1 MKKKYYYDCP
11 IQALYMNK
19 EFGVR
24 FYTSFKSDV
33 LDKKLSFHV
42 DIRDIC
48 NVLIE
53 LLGIYNPLLSDNKIY
68 VAPESEFNFEPKEGD
83 LGQMKA
89 EGARFFV
96 KYNESLKEWKEWHC
110 GGYYSDKNGSEI
122 IYRNGKHFFNPK
134 EEN

>member
-1 MKKKYYYDCP
+1 MKKKYYYDCL
-11 IQALYMNK
+11 IQALYMMK
-19 EFGVR
+19 EF
-24 FYTSFKSDV
+24 DV
-33 LDKKLSFHV
+33 KFFIKDDDGDDYDFTEWYLNSQ
-42 DIRDIC
+42 
-48 NVLIE
+48 NVLE
-53 LLGIYNPLLSDNKIY
+53 LFTELEAFPCRIY
-68 VAPESEFNFEPKEGD
+68 VKSESEHIFEPKDGD

>member
-110 GGYYSDKNGSEI
+110 GGYYSDKNGSDI
-122 IYRNGKHFFNPK
+122 IMRDGKHFFNPK

>member
-19 EFGVR
+19 EF
-24 FYTSFKSDV
+24 DV
-33 LDKKLSFHV
+33 KFFIKDDDGDDYNFTEWYLNSQ
-42 DIRDIC
+42 
-48 NVLIE
+48 NVLELFTEIE
-53 LLGIYNPLLSDNKIY
+53 AFPCRIY
-68 VAPESEFNFEPKEGD
+68 VKSESEHIFEPKEGD

-110 GGYYSDKNGSEI
+110 GGYYSDKNGSDI
-122 IYRNGKHFFNPK
+122 IMRNGKHFFNPK

>member
-1 MKKKYYYDCP
+1 MTKKYYYDCP

-19 EFGVR
+19 EFGVNLKCENESSS
-24 FYTSFKSDV
+24 YYYSFGKAMLDHIRREV
-33 LDKKLSFHV
+33 LKDTTWEK
-42 DIRDIC
+42 
-48 NVLIE
+48 N
-53 LLGIYNPLLSDNKIY
+53 LGKIY
-68 VAPESEFNFEPKEGD
+68 VAPESEHIFEPKEGD

-110 GGYYSDKNGSEI
+110 GGYYSNKNGSDI
-122 IYRNGKHFFNPK
+122 IMRDGKHFFNPK

>member
-1 MKKKYYYDCP
+1 MEKKYYYECP
-11 IQALYMNK
+11 IQALYMMK
-19 EFGVR
+19 EFGVNLKCENESSS
-24 FYTSFKSDV
+24 YYYSFGKAMLDHIRREV
-33 LDKKLSFHV
+33 LKDTTWEK
-42 DIRDIC
+42 
-48 NVLIE
+48 N
-53 LLGIYNPLLSDNKIY
+53 LGKIY
-68 VAPESEFNFEPKEGD
+68 VAPESEHIFEPKEGD

-122 IYRNGKHFFNPK
+122 IYRDGKQFFNPK

>member
-1 MKKKYYYDCP
+1 MKKKYYYDCL
-11 IQALYMNK
+11 IQALYMMK
-19 EFGVR
+19 EF
-24 FYTSFKSDV
+24 DV
-33 LDKKLSFHV
+33 KFFIKDDDGDDYDFTEWYLNSQ
-42 DIRDIC
+42 
-48 NVLIE
+48 NVLE
-53 LLGIYNPLLSDNKIY
+53 LFTELEAFPCRIY
-68 VAPESEFNFEPKEGD
+68 VKSESEHIFEPKEGD

-122 IYRNGKHFFNPK
+122 IYRNGKNFFNPK

>member
-19 EFGVR
+19 EF
-24 FYTSFKSDV
+24 DV
-33 LDKKLSFHV
+33 KFFIKDDDGDDYNFTEWYLNSQ
-42 DIRDIC
+42 
-48 NVLIE
+48 NVLE
-53 LLGIYNPLLSDNKIY
+53 LFTELKAFPCRIY
-68 VAPESEFNFEPKEGD
+68 VKSESEHIFEPKEGD

-110 GGYYSDKNGSEI
+110 GGYYSDKNGSDI
-122 IYRNGKHFFNPK
+122 IMRNGKHFFPPK

>member
-1 MKKKYYYDCP
+1 MTKKYYYDCP

-19 EFGVR
+19 EFGVNLKCENESSS
-24 FYTSFKSDV
+24 YYYSFGKAMLDHIRREV
-33 LDKKLSFHV
+33 LKDTTWEK
-42 DIRDIC
+42 
-48 NVLIE
+48 N
-53 LLGIYNPLLSDNKIY
+53 LGKIY
-68 VAPESEFNFEPKEGD
+68 VAPESEHIFEPKEGD

-110 GGYYSDKNGSEI
+110 GGYYSDKNGSDI
-122 IYRNGKHFFNPK
+122 IMRDNKHFFNPK